1 MGVSKIM
8 NTFFAGMQD
17 QVMSSKSGRLV
28 NTPMGPFKWNDNI
41 ELWENVNNGM
51 VMNNI
56 SLNDLMMI
64 GYESVGGDLVSD
76 KDKSFFTGSMGVL
89 TASGGAALT
98 LANTDYWAAIG
109 AASTTLANGSEI
121 TFKRPC
127 TITIVRNDDDVSI
140 PSQTFYSINNGA
152 KTQNTGSPISVSVG
166 FKLKVGIRTMAV
178 SDGTGQG
185 TISIF
190 IPAIS
195 NSIPITT
202 VPYFYIV

>member
-1 MGVSKIM
+1 MGVNKIM
-8 NTFFAGMQD
+8 KTFFAGMQE

-28 NTPMGPFKWNDNI
+28 NTPMGPFKWNDTI

-98 LANTDYWAAIG
+98 LASTDYWAAVG
-109 AASTTLANGSEI
+109 AASTTLANGSAI

-127 TITIVRNDDDVSI
+127 TITISRSDDGVSV
-140 PSQTFYSINNGA
+140 PDETFYSLNNGA
-152 KTQNTGSPISVSVG
+152 KTLNTGSPISVGVG
-166 FKLKVGIRTMAV
+166 STLKVGIKTAV
-178 SDGTGQG
+178 LEDGEGAG
-185 TISIF
+185 TIF
-190 IPAIS
+190 VYIPAIS
-195 NSIPITT
+195 NLIPITT
-202 VPYFYIV
+202 VPYLYVV